1 MTGQLQRVSTRS
13 CLRSTLLSLM
23 AMVATVLIGF
33 SSVASAAGAAPGA
46 PTGLTGTVLN
56 ASMGVSW
63 VAPTGGAVSA
73 ASYRA
78 QIVGGP
84 NYCAT
89 TTTSCVIYGLT
100 NGQAYSFTVIA
111 YSATGVAGPVAT
123 SSTTTTPA
131 YLPTPPQH
139 VQASSF
145 EESQSTVR
153 WVAPSNTNG
162 APISG
167 YVVTA
172 APGGA
177 TCVTSNTSCVVTGLT
192 DGTSYTFTVTATN
205 AAGSS
210 SATSNAALV
219 GVVASAPSSVNAT
232 LASDTSAT
240 VSWTASPATG
250 LSSPMYT
257 ATASP
262 GGAHCS
268 TTALSCVVSGLST
281 GVSYTFSVTAT
292 NEAGTSAP
300 SASSPPAIP
309 AAVPGPVQ
317 SVVAQSFQ
325 AQSSTISWL
334 TPTFDGG
341 SAITGYT
348 ATASPGGSQCNTTA
362 NSCVLTGLTDGD
374 QYVVSVVA
382 TNDVGN
388 STVATTNV
396 TVGSVAAAPTSVT
409 ATSNQSGASDV
420 SWSAATTTGLPV
432 LGYLVTASPG
442 GAHCATTTALA
453 CTVSGLTNGVDY
465 TFTVAAYS
473 LAGTSLASAPSPI
486 ATPAT
491 APNAPQMVEASSFG
505 AGQSLVSW
513 TAPASDGGSP
523 IAGYVVSADPEGA
536 TCMTTTTSCVV
547 SGLTNGQSYT
557 FAVTATNAAGSSSA
571 SSNAALPGS
580 IPSAPSGV
588 AATPFEDRSSMV
600 SWTAST
606 TDGIPVDYYT
616 VMAAPGGAH
625 CRTTGTSCLV
635 SGLTNGV
642 TYTFTVTAT
651 NKAGTSAPGP
661 EVIPASIVANQ
672 HWANAPRAVTSDGAN
687 VWVAA
692 QSNVCVTEFSVAT
705 GLQEASVCPSG
716 STGFVGIAKGPHVAV
731 GGNYVWV
738 DDYYSQKIWQIDTAT
753 NQVVGEVT
761 TGIGPYGVA
770 ADAQYAWVAN
780 SGSGTVSKV
789 DATTHQVLAT
799 IPVGVAPVAVA
810 DRNGMVWVV
819 NAGSNTVSELSSADT
834 TVMAT
839 YPTGNGPSAISVD
852 DQHVWITN
860 QGDNT
865 VTELDAT
872 TGNLV
877 ATLPVGNSPQGVSS
891 DGVDVWVSNFNDGT
905 VTEIDCASHMV
916 VATLAAQAGAFG
928 IYADGTN
935 VWVANYF
942 ANSVTQINVGTGTAS
957 PVGVNIATPATAPGA
972 PQQVSATPYVEG
984 QSTVSWTTPVDT
996 GGAPLTGYLVTA
1008 SPGGLTCSASTT
1020 TSCTVT
1026 GLTDGVS
1033 YTFTVTATNA
1043 AGSSSASS
1051 GITPVGSTPDAP
1063 TAVVASAASTTSVL
1077 VRFTPSVNDYG
1088 FAVSSYLVTAS
1099 SGAHCTTSGSSCV
1112 VSGLSAGGSYTF
1124 TVTATNAAGTS
1135 AASPPSAVVTTLR
1148 R

>member
-1 MTGQLQRVSTRS
+1 MTGQLQRVSSRS
-13 CLRSTLLSLM
+13 FLRSTLLSLM

-46 PTGLTGTVLN
+46 PTGLTGTGLN
-56 ASMGVSW
+56 ASMGISW
-63 VAPTGGAVSA
+63 VAPTGGAASA

-131 YLPTPPQH
+131 YLPTPPQQ

-167 YVVTA
+167 YVVTTA
-172 APGGA
+172 LGGA
-177 TCVTSNTSCVVTGLT
+177 TCVTTTTSCVVTGLT
-192 DGTSYTFTVTATN
+192 DGTAYTFTVTATN

-219 GVVASAPSSVNAT
+219 GVVASAPSSVTAT

-250 LSSPMYT
+250 LSSPTYT

-268 TTALSCVVSGLST
+268 TATTTCVVSGLST
-281 GVSYTFSVTAT
+281 GVVYTFSVTAT
-292 NEAGTSAP
+292 NEAGTSTP
-300 SASSPPAIP
+300 SAASASATPAR
-309 AAVPGPVQ
+309 VPGPVQ
-317 SVVAQSFQ
+317 MAAAQPFES
-325 AQSSTISWL
+325 QSSTISWRA
-334 TPTFDGG
+334 PAFDGG
-341 SAITGYT
+341 SAIATYT
-348 ATASPGGSQCNTTA
+348 ATASPGGSQCTTSA
-362 NSCVLTGLTDGD
+362 TSCVITGLTDGVR
-374 QYVVSVVA
+374 YVVSIVA
-382 TNDVGN
+382 TNSVGD
-388 STVATTNV
+388 STPSTATV
-396 TVGSVAAAPTSVT
+396 IVGGVSTAPSAVT

-420 SWSAATTTGLPV
+420 SWSAAGTTGVPV

-453 CTVSGLTNGVDY
+453 CTVSGLSNGVSY
-465 TFTVAAYS
+465 TFTVIAHS
-473 LAGTSLASAPSPI
+473 LAGDSPSSLPSPE
-486 ATPAT
+486 AVPAT
-491 APNAPQMVEASSFG
+491 APNAPQSVQAASYG

-513 TAPASDGGSP
+513 VAPASNGGSP
-523 IAGYVVSADPEGA
+523 IAGYVVTASPGGA
-536 TCMTTTTSCVV
+536 TCLATTTSCVV
-547 SGLTNGQSYT
+547 TGLTNGQSYT
-557 FAVTATNAAGSSSA
+557 FSVTATNAAGSSSA
-571 SSNAALPGS
+571 TSNAALPGS
-580 IPSAPSGV
+580 VPDAPSGV
-588 AATPFEDRSSMV
+588 AASPNQDDRSLV
-600 SWTAST
+600 SWSAST

-616 VMAAPGGAH
+616 VTADPGGAH
-625 CRTTGTSCLV
+625 CRTSGLSCVV
-635 SGLTNGV
+635 SGLSNGV

-661 EVIPASIVANQ
+661 LVIPASVIGTQ
-672 HWANAPRAVTSDGAN
+672 HWANQPRAITSDGAH
-687 VWVAA
+687 VWIAA

-738 DDYYSQKIWQIDTAT
+738 DDYYTQKIWQIDTAT

-770 ADAQYAWVAN
+770 ADDQYAWVAN

-789 DATTHQVLAT
+789 DAATHQVLAT

-810 DRNGMVWVV
+810 DRNGTVWVV
-819 NAGSNTVSELSSADT
+819 NAGSGTVSEISSADT

-839 YPTGNGPSAISVD
+839 FATGNGPSAISVD

-865 VTELDAT
+865 VSELDAA

-877 ATLPVGNSPQGVSS
+877 ATIPVGRSPQGVSS
-891 DGVDVWVSNFNDGT
+891 DGIDVWVSNFNDGS

-916 VATLAAQAGAFG
+916 AATLAAGAGAFG

-942 ANSVTQINVGTGTAS
+942 ANSITQINVGTGTAS
-957 PVGVNIATPATAPGA
+957 AAGVNIATPATAPGA
-972 PQQVSATPYVEG
+972 PQQVTATSYVEG
-984 QSTVSWTTPVDT
+984 QSTIRWSAPVDT
-996 GGAPLTGYLVTA
+996 GGVPITSYVVTA
-1008 SPGGLTCSASTT
+1008 APGGLTCSATT
-1020 TSCTVT
+1020 TTTCVIS

-1043 AGSSSASS
+1043 AGSSSATSS
-1051 GITPVGSTPDAP
+1051 LTPVGALPDAP
-1063 TAVVASAASTTSVL
+1063 TDVVAGATTDTSVL
-1077 VRFTPSVNDYG
+1077 VSFTPSASSYG
-1088 FAVSSYLVTAS
+1088 FAVSSYTVSAS
-1099 SGAHCTTSGSSCV
+1099 SGAHCSTTATSCV
-1112 VSGLSAGGSYTF
+1112 VSGLSAGGTYTF

-1135 AASPPSAVVTTLR
+1135 SASLPSAAVTTR
-1148 R
+1148 HA